1 LFCSKNISIF
11 KLILKQPINNT
22 TDKPMYD
29 DSIVNVAVLKKLH
42 ETKAQKSNNF
52 KLLKE
57 LCQVYAPSGNES
69 RMKDFIL
76 AYIER
81 HKSSWKVQPTILEGD
96 NFQDAILL
104 VFGEPKTVVFSHI
117 DSIGYMVR
125 YEKELIKIGGPRIK
139 DGYKLWGYDSKG
151 KVNCTLRLL
160 EDTKE
165 EKEKKM
171 VYEADREIDR
181 GTDLAFECDFRETE
195 DSVQSCYLDNRLGCW
210 VALRL
215 AETLENGI
223 IAFSCYEEVGGG
235 SAAVLAKYIYENYK
249 VRQAL
254 ICDITWVTTGVL
266 AGKGVAI
273 SMRDS
278 LLPRRTYVQ
287 KLIKLAEKAGI
298 PYQIEVE
305 NAGGSDGKDL
315 QTSPYPFDWCFV
327 GAPEENVHTPDEK
340 VNKADIDSMLQLYQ
354 YLMKEL

>member
-1 LFCSKNISIF
+1 
-11 KLILKQPINNT
+11 
-22 TDKPMYD
+22 MYD
-29 DSIVNVAVLKKLH
+29 DSIISVSALKQIHEAKL
-42 ETKAQKSNNF
+42 QQSNNF
-52 KLLKE
+52 ALLKD
-57 LCQVYAPSGNES
+57 LCQVYATSGNES
-69 RMKDFIL
+69 SMKEFIL
-76 AYIER
+76 SFVEK
-81 HKSSWKVQPTILEGD
+81 HKFSWKVQPQIIENEDL
-96 NFQDAILL
+96 QDGILL
-104 VFGEPKTVVFSHI
+104 VFGQPKTVVFSHI
-117 DSIGYMVR
+117 DTIGYMVR
-125 YEKELIKIGGPRIK
+125 YEKELIKIGGPRVK

-151 KVNCTLRLL
+151 KINCTLRLL

-171 VYEADREIDR
+171 IYEADREIDR
-181 GTDLAFECDFRETE
+181 GTDLAFECDFRET
-195 DSVQSCYLDNRLGCW
+195 DDYVQSCYLDNRLGCW
-210 VALRL
+210 VALKL

-235 SAAVLAKYIYENYK
+235 STSILAKYIYDNYR

-254 ICDITWVTTGVL
+254 ICDITWVTTGVF

-278 LLPRRTYVQ
+278 LVPRRSYVQ
-287 KLIKLAEKAGI
+287 KLIKIAEQAGI

-340 VNKADIDSMLQLYQ
+340 VHKADIDAMLKLYKC
-354 YLMKEL
+354 LMKEL